1 MSKDNTHITIP
12 DNVTRIEGGAFKN
25 NKSVVQVTIP
35 DSVTYIGDEAFMGCT
50 SLRYVNIPEKLE
62 SIPLRAFMGCTSL
75 ESIYIPGTKYIGDE
89 SFKGCTSLQNVDVLE
104 GCVEVGFLAFEGCTS
119 LKCVNLPDSII
130 EICGSAFDGCT
141 SLKEVNT
148 AEDLEE
154 IFDEC
159 FEGCNLLKKAIEDK
173 KRLKEMLTMNNIAG
187 VINNNTLTCFDD
199 TVCTDFVIPD
209 GVTTIAADAF
219 NGCTRLQE
227 LTIPESVEEIEL
239 GAFEDCEN
247 LSVIN
252 VPNNCT
258 LLDVYDLYNTKW
270 YKDRKNDDFVILG
283 TVVLEYNG
291 RDKEYAVPDGITAIV
306 DETLVRD
313 GLDRITCLPKGVK
326 NVIPD
331 AISDIGEPMIAI
343 YY

>member
-75 ESIYIPGTKYIGDE
+75 
-89 SFKGCTSLQNVDVLE
+89 
-104 GCVEVGFLAFEGCTS
+104 
-119 LKCVNLPDSII
+119 
-130 EICGSAFDGCT
+130 
-141 SLKEVNT
+141 KEVNT

-159 FEGCNLLKKAIEDK
+159 FEGCDLLKKTIEDK

-199 TVCTDFVIPD
+199 TVCTECVIPD

-219 NGCTRLQE
+219 KGCTRLE
-227 LTIPESVEEIEL
+227 KVTIPESVEEIEL
-239 GAFEDCEN
+239 GAFEDCTN

-252 VPNNCT
+252 VPEDFT
-258 LLDVYDLYNTKW
+258 LLDTYDLYNTKW
-270 YKDRKNDDFVILG
+270 YQQRKDGLVILG
-283 TVVLEYNG
+283 TVLLEYNG
-291 RDKEYAVPDGITAIV
+291 QEKDITVPAGVTRIVEGVFSGVNWDWALSLPSTVKTIEDGAI
-306 DETLVRD
+306 
-313 GLDRITCLPKGVK
+313 CGVCE
-326 NVIPD
+326 PL
-331 AISDIGEPMIAI
+331 ISI
-343 YY
+343 YDV

>member
-12 DNVTRIEGGAFKN
+12 DDVTRIESGAFKN

-119 LKCVNLPDSII
+119 LECVNLPDSII

-159 FEGCNLLKKAIEDK
+159 FEGCDLLKKTIEDK

-187 VINNNTLTCFDD
+187 VISNNTLTCFDD
-199 TVCTDFVIPD
+199 TICTECVIPD

-219 NGCTRLQE
+219 KGCTRLE
-227 LTIPESVEEIEL
+227 KVTIPESVEEIEL
-239 GAFEDCEN
+239 GAFEDCTN

-252 VPNNCT
+252 VPDDFT
-258 LLDVYDLYNTKW
+258 LLDTYDLYNTKW
-270 YKDRKNDDFVILG
+270 YQQRKDGLVILG
-283 TVVLEYNG
+283 TVLLEYNG
-291 RDKEYAVPDGITAIV
+291 HEKDITVPAGVTRIVEGVFSGVNWDWALSLPSTVKTIEDGAI
-306 DETLVRD
+306 
-313 GLDRITCLPKGVK
+313 CGVCE
-326 NVIPD
+326 PL
-331 AISDIGEPMIAI
+331 ISI
-343 YY
+343 YDV

>member
-12 DNVTRIEGGAFKN
+12 DDVTRIEGGAFKN

-75 ESIYIPGTKYIGDE
+75 
-89 SFKGCTSLQNVDVLE
+89 
-104 GCVEVGFLAFEGCTS
+104 
-119 LKCVNLPDSII
+119 
-130 EICGSAFDGCT
+130 
-141 SLKEVNT
+141 KEVNT

-159 FEGCNLLKKAIEDK
+159 FEGCDLLKKTIEDK

-219 NGCTRLQE
+219 KGCTRLE
-227 LTIPESVEEIEL
+227 KVTIPESVEEIEL
-239 GAFEDCEN
+239 GAFEDCTN

-252 VPNNCT
+252 VPEDFT
-258 LLDVYDLYNTKW
+258 LLDTYDLYNTKW
-270 YKDRKNDDFVILG
+270 YQQRKDGLVILG
-283 TVVLEYNG
+283 TVLLEYNG
-291 RDKEYAVPDGITAIV
+291 QEKDITVPAGVTRIVEGVFSGVNWDWALSLPSTVKTIEDGAI
-306 DETLVRD
+306 
-313 GLDRITCLPKGVK
+313 CGVCE
-326 NVIPD
+326 PL
-331 AISDIGEPMIAI
+331 ISI
-343 YY
+343 YDV

>member
-12 DNVTRIEGGAFKN
+12 DDVTRIEGGAFKN

-75 ESIYIPGTKYIGDE
+75 
-89 SFKGCTSLQNVDVLE
+89 
-104 GCVEVGFLAFEGCTS
+104 
-119 LKCVNLPDSII
+119 
-130 EICGSAFDGCT
+130 
-141 SLKEVNT
+141 KEVNT

-159 FEGCNLLKKAIEDK
+159 FEGCDLLKKTIEDK

-219 NGCTRLQE
+219 KGCTRLQE